1 MSRAIFSFG
10 RYNPP
15 TVAHDALFKQMCYD
29 SQVFRCSDVYFFVSQ
44 TQDKKRNPLSYQFK
58 LDYLRKVYP
67 QLNFIQDETIK
78 TPFDAVCY
86 LGKKG
91 FEYLTFYVGSDRVE
105 DFRIQK
111 YINHPD
117 LEKRIPTVQQLT
129 IVQFGENR
137 KNNNLSSTAARE
149 AAKVGDFYLFSS
161 LVVGSV
167 DQKLELYSRVIE
179 GMKVE

>member
-78 TPFDAVCY
+78 TPFDAV
-86 LGKKG
+86 
-91 FEYLTFYVGSDRVE
+91 
-105 DFRIQK
+105 
-111 YINHPD
+111 
-117 LEKRIPTVQQLT
+117 
-129 IVQFGENR
+129 
-137 KNNNLSSTAARE
+137 
-149 AAKVGDFYLFSS
+149 
-161 LVVGSV
+161 
-167 DQKLELYSRVIE
+167 
-179 GMKVE
+179 